1 MYLVVLQNV
10 FIYVGLFLQEFKL
23 VDAENGTNST
33 STTSTSLGRR
43 FGPTSPWKKW
53 AIISAFSLGFLIYVA
68 HNGPGFI
75 IGHPPPPPPRQY
87 FIAFQSLYLITYH
100 IINLDDLSAI
110 QDDFSNDF
118 PDYYQPDYEKP
129 HKKPSFDLPNSG
141 VDNPLIDVT
150 KDQSAKYGGSL
161 SEAEASLPD
170 DHQSIVNE
178 QTFPS
183 FSEEAPLNSE
193 LPTSFENDPNPS
205 STLACKS
212 PHPDAINKGRPIVQY
227 VVMIDAGSTG
237 SRVHAYKFNNCHST
251 PQLEYETF
259 KATEPGRGLSS
270 FAGNPEGAARSLDP
284 LLNEAVRVI
293 PSHLHAQTPIAVKAT
308 AGLRILDTKVGPN
321 ASKEILDR
329 VRSHVKLKY
338 PFSVSDRPGD
348 ISVMDGS
355 DEGVYAWITV
365 NYLLERV
372 GSDID
377 NKKLPTVAVMDLGGA
392 STQIV
397 FEPMSK
403 TKDAIPLA
411 DGDHKY
417 TLTYGGKQHVLY
429 QHSYLGYGLMQ
440 ARRSVHNLVAYLYEF
455 GNPLIP
461 DWNSWTPETIK
472 VPNPCMPKGMQK
484 IVQLDPPN
492 KKHVS
497 VTMVGASH
505 GWDSCNRVVELV
517 MAKDA

>member
-1 MYLVVLQNV
+1 
-10 FIYVGLFLQEFKL
+10 
-23 VDAENGTNST
+23 
-33 STTSTSLGRR
+33 
-43 FGPTSPWKKW
+43 
-53 AIISAFSLGFLIYVA
+53 
-68 HNGPGFI
+68 
-75 IGHPPPPPPRQY
+75 
-87 FIAFQSLYLITYH
+87 
-100 IINLDDLSAI
+100 
-110 QDDFSNDF
+110 
-118 PDYYQPDYEKP
+118 
-129 HKKPSFDLPNSG
+129 
-141 VDNPLIDVT
+141 
-150 KDQSAKYGGSL
+150 
-161 SEAEASLPD
+161 
-170 DHQSIVNE
+170 
-178 QTFPS
+178 
-183 FSEEAPLNSE
+183 
-193 LPTSFENDPNPS
+193 
-205 STLACKS
+205 
-212 PHPDAINKGRPIVQY
+212 
-227 VVMIDAGSTG
+227 MIDAGSTG